1 MIESL
6 SKPGEMEMEE
16 NQMQDLEA
24 LFAEVED
31 PRVERTKRH
40 RLRDII
46 LLAICGVICGADGWV
61 EIEEFGK
68 AKEAFFTELLDLP
81 NGIPSHDTFGRVF
94 SLLDPKQFEA
104 SFFQWVQGIVSSIK
118 GVIAIDGKTL
128 RRSHDEANGKK
139 ALHLVSAWAS
149 ENRLVLAQL
158 ATEEKSNEITAIPL
172 LLQQL
177 ALKGCIVTIDAM
189 GTQTKIA
196 AQIIEQEG
204 DYALALKDNQGN
216 LFDEV
221 KATFALA
228 EKDGFV
234 GPFWESQRKVE
245 KGHGRLEIREYW
257 MLSDPAILKYLDPE
271 GKWHGLQG
279 IGIVRAER
287 RMEQQVTKETRYFLL
302 SFSSVKTFATAVRSH
317 WGIENSLHWV
327 LDMAFREDESRV
339 RLAHAD
345 ENLAV
350 LRHISLNLL
359 RQEKSSR
366 VGIHAKRL
374 KAGWDTSYLLRVLD
388 GVI

>member
-1 MIESL
+1 
-6 SKPGEMEMEE
+6 MEA
-16 NQMQDLEA
+16 NDLRDLESI
-24 LFAEVED
+24 FAQVED
-31 PRVERTKRH
+31 PRMERTRLH
-40 RLRDII
+40 RLRDSII
-46 LLAICGVICGADGWV
+46 LAICGVLCGADGWV

-68 AKEAFFTELLDLP
+68 AKEAFFMELLKLP

-94 SLLDPKQFEA
+94 ALLDPKQFEA
-104 SFFQWVQGIVSSIK
+104 SFVQWVQGISQTVK

-128 RRSHDEANGKK
+128 RRSHDHESEKK
-139 ALHLVSAWAS
+139 ALHVVSAWAV

-172 LLQQL
+172 LLRQL
-177 ALKGCIVTIDAM
+177 ALAGCIVTIDAM
-189 GTQTKIA
+189 GTQIKIA

-216 LFDEV
+216 LYEEV

-234 GPFWESQRKVE
+234 GGQEESVRLVE

-257 MLSDPAILKYLDPE
+257 TINQPEILAYLDPE
-271 GKWHGLQG
+271 QKWKGFAG
-279 IGIVRAER
+279 IGMVRSER
-287 RMEQQVTKETRYFLL
+287 RIKDEVSRETRSFLL
-302 SFSSVKTFATAVRSH
+302 SFASANTFATAVRSH

-327 LDMAFREDESRV
+327 LDVAFREDESRV
-339 RLAHAD
+339 RLGHAD

-350 LRHISLNLL
+350 LRHITLNLL
-359 RQEKSSR
+359 RQERSSR

>member
-1 MIESL
+1 
-6 SKPGEMEMEE
+6 MEE
-16 NQMQDLEA
+16 KQRQDLEE

-31 PRVERTKRH
+31 PRIERTKRH

-68 AKEAFFTELLDLP
+68 AKEAFFTEWLDLP
-81 NGIPSHDTFGRVF
+81 HGIPSHDTFGRVF
-94 SLLDPKQFEA
+94 ALLDPKQFEA
-104 SFFQWVQGIVSSIK
+104 SFFQWVAGIAQTVK
-118 GVIAIDGKTL
+118 GVIAVDGKTL
-128 RRSHDEANGKK
+128 RRSHNEPNGKK
-139 ALHLVSAWAS
+139 ALHLVSAWAA

-158 ATEEKSNEITAIPL
+158 ATEEKSNEMTAIPL
-172 LLQQL
+172 LLKQL
-177 ALKGCIVTIDAM
+177 ALQGCIVTIDAM

-234 GPFWESQRKVE
+234 GPYWESQRKVE
-245 KGHGRLEIREYW
+245 KGHGRLEIREHW
-257 MLSDPAILKYLDPE
+257 TLSDPAILTYLDPE
-271 GKWHGLQG
+271 GKWRGLRG

-287 RMEQQVTKETRYFLL
+287 RMKQQVTKETRYFLL

-327 LDMAFREDESRV
+327 LDMAFREDESRI
-339 RLAHAD
+339 RLGHAD

-359 RQEKSSR
+359 RQEQSSR

-388 GVI
+388 GVN

>member
-1 MIESL
+1 MDEHSPSDLESL
-6 SKPGEMEMEE
+6 
-16 NQMQDLEA
+16 
-24 LFAEVED
+24 FAQVQD
-31 PRVERTKRH
+31 PRIERTKRH

-46 LLAICGVICGADGWV
+46 LLAICGVLCGAEGWV

-68 AKEAFFTELLDLP
+68 AKEAWFTELLQLP

-94 SLLDPKQFEA
+94 SLIDPKQFEA
-104 SFFQWVQGIVSSIK
+104 SFLQWVAGISQTVK

-128 RRSHDEANGKK
+128 RRSHNENQGKK
-139 ALHLVSAWAS
+139 ALHLVSAWAV

-172 LLQQL
+172 LLEQL

-189 GTQTKIA
+189 GTQIKIA
-196 AQIIEQEG
+196 KQIREQEG
-204 DYALALKDNQGN
+204 DYALALKDNHGD
-216 LFDEV
+216 LYDEV
-221 KATFALA
+221 KATFSLA
-228 EKDGFV
+228 EKEGFA
-234 GPFWESQRKVE
+234 GPYWESDRHVE

-257 MLSDPAILKYLDPE
+257 TLSDPEILAHLNRE
-271 GKWHGLQG
+271 GRWNGLQG

-287 RMEQQVTKETRYFLL
+287 RMEQKTTKETRYFLL
-302 SFSSVKTFATAVRSH
+302 SFSSVKTFAMAVRSH

-327 LDMAFREDESRV
+327 LDVAFREDDSRV
-339 RLAHAD
+339 RIGHAD

-350 LRHISLNLL
+350 LRHITLNLL

-374 KAGWDTSYLLRVLD
+374 KAGWDNQYLLRVLA
-388 GVI
+388 GAN

>member
-1 MIESL
+1 
-6 SKPGEMEMEE
+6 MEKREV
-16 NQMQDLEA
+16 QDLEA

-40 RLRDII
+40 HLRDII
-46 LLAICGVICGADGWV
+46 ILAICGVICGADGWV

-94 SLLDPKQFEA
+94 GLLDPKQFEA
-104 SFFQWVQGIVSSIK
+104 SFFQWVQGIASNIK

-177 ALKGCIVTIDAM
+177 VLKGCIVTIDAM

-221 KATFALA
+221 KATFVLA

-234 GPFWESQRKVE
+234 GPFWESQRQVE

-257 MLSDPAILKYLDPE
+257 TLSDPAILKYLDPE
-271 GKWHGLQG
+271 GKWQGLQG

-302 SFSSVKTFATAVRSH
+302 SFSSVTTFAKAVRSH

-350 LRHISLNLL
+350 LRHISLNLF